1 MITNVE
7 LAKELASI
15 KEQMGVIIKHRAC
28 IPIDTGERQY
38 IFKTLIETLKVR
50 YNMEES
56 DFDSAMVLRMV
67 IEASVNP
74 NSERL
79 AGWKRAVED
88 DWNRAL
94 AAKFPRQIISHDP
107 ATEGPKQEYKRSH
120 GPEYVDEDP
129 RLKNEKLIDRSIFD
143 GLPEVDDPVDEDFM
157 KQLEGND
164 ER

>member
-7 LAKELASI
+7 LAKELASL
-15 KEQMGVIIKHRAC
+15 KEQMGTVIKNRAC

-38 IFKTLIETLKVR
+38 IFKTLIETLKIR
-50 YNMEES
+50 YNMVES
-56 DFDSAMVLRMV
+56 DFDSAMILRMV
-67 IEASVNP
+67 QEASVNP

-94 AAKFPRQIISHDP
+94 ASKFPRQIINHDP
-107 ATEGPKQEYKRSH
+107 STEAPKQEYRRS

-129 RLKNEKLIDRSIFD
+129 RLHTEKPIDRSIFE
-143 GLPEVDDPVDEDFM
+143 GLPAVVDPVDEDFLR
-157 KQLEGND
+157 QLEGKD
-164 ER
+164 E